1 MDDHTLL
8 SQLSSNDCYFKWLL
22 CWALIS
28 PSVKCTE
35 QVVVKIQWDNEYENN
50 LWAVRQKENISYIP
64 MGVLLLL
71 FSILKEKFIV
81 K

>member
-35 QVVVKIQWDNEYENN
+35 QVVVKIQ
-50 LWAVRQKENISYIP
+50 
-64 MGVLLLL
+64 
-71 FSILKEKFIV
+71 
-81 K
+81 